1 MERKSILLVDD
12 DRAILESLSEI
23 LRLNGYAVDT
33 AESGQ
38 EAIYKSEMNYYNLA
52 IIDIKLGDMDGT
64 ELLAKLRGGEPE
76 TVKIMLTGFPTLDN
90 AVDAVNKGADA
101 YIMKPADPKEL
112 LRTVSDR
119 LLKQEQ
125 DERLSEKRV
134 AKWIQRRVDKLKQA
148 KSDVEL

>member
-134 AKWIQRRVDKLKQA
+134 AKWIQRRVDRLKQA